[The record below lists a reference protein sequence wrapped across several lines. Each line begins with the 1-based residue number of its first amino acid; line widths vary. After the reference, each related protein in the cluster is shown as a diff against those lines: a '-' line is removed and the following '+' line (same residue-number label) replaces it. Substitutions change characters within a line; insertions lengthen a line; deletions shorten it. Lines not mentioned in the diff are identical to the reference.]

1 MADKARIL
9 IIDDDEDYRSSTRAL
24 LEGEGYE
31 VAEAVSGREGLEAA
45 RAQRPDLIV
54 LDIMMES
61 PIEGYTVVQAL
72 RHCGESGDATE
83 IPIVMV
89 SSVQEDPSTLF
100 PMAGEMP
107 LITPDAYFSKPLEI
121 PKFLETVRRMLG
133 E

>member
-1 MADKARIL
+1 MAPPLTASMTL
-9 IIDDDEDYRSSTRAL
+9 SATPST
-24 LEGEGYE
+24 
-31 VAEAVSGREGLEAA
+31 
-45 RAQRPDLIV
+45 
-54 LDIMMES
+54 
-61 PIEGYTVVQAL
+61 AL
-72 RHCGESGDATE
+72 RAN
-83 IPIVMV
+83 PIVMV